1 MSQQA
6 TDTNLSESAMLK
18 NIIDYTAI
26 IFFICLVAVA
36 VFAPFLT
43 PYTISEG
50 DLSQRLI
57 PPQGLSGA
65 HVLGTDYLGRDELTR
80 LLYGTRVSLLVGV
93 ASVLGAA
100 LLGTAVGLLSAWRR
114 GTVDSLL
121 MRLVDVQ
128 LSFPFFLL
136 VLFIAAVLGPSLKNV
151 IITLMIATWAP
162 YARLVRGEALSI
174 RENEFIEA
182 SEAVGAGAFRI
193 VLRHILPNVAHIL
206 IVYSS
211 LEIGRLIISEAA
223 VSFLGYGV
231 QPPTP
236 SWGAMISEGR
246 TYLYTAWWLTFYP
259 GIMIILT
266 TVSVN
271 LIGERL
277 REARD
282 PRKSLR

>member
-1 MSQQA
+1 
-6 TDTNLSESAMLK
+6 MLR

-26 IFFICLVAVA
+26 FFFICLFLVA
-36 VFAPFLT
+36 VFSPFLT

-50 DLSQRLI
+50 EITNRLV
-57 PPQGLSGA
+57 PPQGLKGPYI
-65 HVLGTDYLGRDELTR
+65 LGTDYLGRDVLTR
-80 LLYGTRVSLLVGV
+80 LLHGTRISLLVGV
-93 ASVLGAA
+93 VSVFGAA
-100 LLGTAVGLLSAWRR
+100 FVGTTVGLIASWWRGSA
-114 GTVDSLL
+114 DFIL
-121 MRLVDVQ
+121 MRIVDVQ

-151 IITLMIATWAP
+151 VITLIIASWAP

-174 RENEFIEA
+174 RETEFIEA

-193 VLRHILPNVAHIL
+193 IFRHILPNLAHIL

-236 SWGAMISEGR
+236 SWGVMISEGR
-246 TYLYTAWWLTFYP
+246 TYLYTAWWLTFFP

-277 REARD
+277 RESRD
-282 PRKSLR
+282 PRKGLR

>member
-1 MSQQA
+1 
-6 TDTNLSESAMLK
+6 MLR

-26 IFFICLVAVA
+26 FFFICLIVVAA
-36 VFAPFLT
+36 FAPVLT
-43 PYTISEG
+43 PYTVSEG
-50 DLSQRLI
+50 DLSNRLL
-57 PPQGLSGA
+57 PPQGLSGP
-65 HVLGTDYLGRDELTR
+65 HILGTDYLGRDVLTR

-100 LLGTAVGLLSAWRR
+100 LIGTFVGLISGWRR
-114 GTVDSLL
+114 GLTDSLL
-121 MRLVDVQ
+121 MRIVDVQ

-162 YARLVRGEALSI
+162 YARLVRGEVLSV

-182 SEAVGAGAFRI
+182 SEAVGAGALRI
-193 VLRHILPNVAHIL
+193 IFRHILPNVAHIL

-259 GIMIILT
+259 GVMIILT

-282 PRKSLR
+282 PRKSLG